1 VLSLSKSRTGGPSS
15 SFQDNPVLC
24 GVLVKLD
31 VSLSNTCEDQ
41 SKTEEEKEKDTPVN
55 KETPLSE
62 EETAKL
68 WVSTDLDD
76 LDEDE
81 YPRASKKWEFEKD
94 EDEESRSSD
103 QLVKKRR
110 TDEPQDNKSA
120 QTFPPSDADS
130 SALAPVAV
138 PPLKILRYSP
148 SGQLTTPSTQVIV
161 AFSQSMIPLT
171 SHEELEKYH
180 SLVCQSFSPHK
191 PVLTR
196 RYFRKVLQLRQSQRE
211 GLGSG

>member
-1 VLSLSKSRTGGPSS
+1 VLSLSKSLQGGPSS
-15 SFQDNPVLC
+15 SFQDNPVLR
-24 GVLVKLD
+24 GALVKLA
-31 VSLSNTCEDQ
+31 VSLSNTEDQ
-41 SKTEEEKEKDTPVN
+41 SKTEEDEKEKDTPVN

-68 WVSTDLDD
+68 WASTDLDD
-76 LDEDE
+76 LDDDE
-81 YPRASKKWEFEKD
+81 FPRASKKWEFEKD
-94 EDEESRSSD
+94 EDEENKEGQD

-110 TDEPQDNKSA
+110 TDEPQDNKGA

-161 AFSQSMIPLT
+161 AFSQPMIPLT

-180 SLVCQSFSPHK
+180 SLVCHASPSPH
-191 PVLTR
+191 L
-196 RYFRKVLQLRQSQRE
+196 S
-211 GLGSG
+211 